1 MTTSRTLFA
10 KNGFIPV
17 TFICMLAMVH
27 VESPMIVS
35 LMAAVSMLGMTF
47 LRSLAKS
54 TNPESSALGVVH
66 SLGVTLALEQKRME

>member
-1 MTTSRTLFA
+1 M
-10 KNGFIPV
+10 
-17 TFICMLAMVH
+17 
-27 VESPMIVS
+27 
-35 LMAAVSMLGMTF
+35 SMLGMTF